1 VTFRVADTGIGMNAA
16 QLKRLFRPFE
26 QADGS
31 TTRRFGGTGLG
42 LAISRNLAG
51 LMGGDLTADSRP
63 GAGSTFTLSLALPAA
78 AAPAEARA
86 GNGRAGARLT
96 GLRVLAAEDVE
107 VNRLVLESQLR
118 HEGAHVVFAHDGQD
132 AVARVA
138 QAGPNGYDA
147 VLMDVQMP
155 VMDGLEATRQIRQL
169 APDLPVIGLTAHALA
184 DERDRCLAAGM
195 VERVVKPVDLDQLV
209 AALLRHIARPA
220 DSVLGGLDPLPR
232 GTAGGSGR

>member
-1 VTFRVADTGIGMNAA
+1 MVGAPVRCRPGA
-16 QLKRLFRPFE
+16 KRLFRPFE

-42 LAISRNLAG
+42 LAISRTLAG
-51 LMGGDLTADSRP
+51 LMGGGITVESRP
-63 GAGSTFTLSLALPAA
+63 GAGSAFALHLPLPAA
-78 AAPAEARA
+78 VAPAVAAARSD
-86 GNGRAGARLT
+86 GPRLS
-96 GLRVLAAEDVE
+96 GLRLLAAEDVE
-107 VNRLVLESQLR
+107 VNRLVLERQLR
-118 HEGAHVVFAHDGQD
+118 HEGAHVVFAQDGQE
-132 AVARVA
+132 AVAHVA

-209 AALLRHIARPA
+209 SAVLRHVTRPT
-220 DSVLGGLDPLPR
+220 DSALGGLDPLPR
-232 GTAGGSGR
+232 EPAGGGGR